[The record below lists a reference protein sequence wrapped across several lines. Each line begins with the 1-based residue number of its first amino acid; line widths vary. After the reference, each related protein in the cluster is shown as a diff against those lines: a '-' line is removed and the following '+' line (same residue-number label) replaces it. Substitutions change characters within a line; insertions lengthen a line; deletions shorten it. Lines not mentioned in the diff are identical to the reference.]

1 MRAMRKFNLAFW
13 MPALLL
19 VGLVFAAVFAGV
31 LGPHDPGAQSLI
43 RRFTAP
49 SFMTGE
55 GEYLLGTDHLG
66 RDLLTRILFGLRV
79 SLLVGFFAVAISVA
93 IGYPLGLIAGYLG
106 GRVEAVVMRL
116 VDIQLSVPTIL
127 VALAALA
134 IMGAGLA
141 NVILVIGIVGWAG
154 YARLARGAV
163 LAERNKE
170 YVMAAGALG
179 AGSGGVVWR
188 HLLPNTLSIILVQI
202 SVHMPRVIILEATL
216 SFLGLGVS
224 SGTASLGLM
233 VSQGYEFLYSG
244 VWWASI
250 LPGVA
255 LMLLILAVNL
265 LSDWL
270 RDFLDPRGTAFTK
283 SG

>member
-1 MRAMRKFNLAFW
+1 MPNLRRFNAAFW
-13 MPALLL
+13 IPAILLL
-19 VGLVFAAVFAGV
+19 TLMASALFAGV
-31 LGPHDPGAQSLI
+31 IGPHDPEAQRLLD
-43 RRFTAP
+43 RFKPP
-49 SFMTGE
+49 SFAFG
-55 GEYLLGTDHLG
+55 GDAYPLGTDHLG
-66 RDLLTRILFGLRV
+66 RDLLTRMLFGLRV
-79 SLLVGFFAVAISVA
+79 SLLVGFLAVLLSVA
-93 IGYPLGLIAGYLG
+93 IGYPLGLIAGYAG
-106 GRVEAVVMRL
+106 GRTEAILMRL

-134 IMGAGLA
+134 ILGAGLT
-141 NVILVIGIVGWAG
+141 NVIIVIGLVGWAG

-170 YVMAAGALG
+170 YVTAAGALG
-179 AGSGGVVWR
+179 AGAGGLIWR
-188 HLLPNTLSIILVQI
+188 HLLPNTLSIVMVQV

-224 SGTASLGLM
+224 SSTASLGMM

-255 LMLLILAVNL
+255 LMLLILSVNL

-270 RDFLDPRGTAFTK
+270 RDFLDPRGTAFR
-283 SG
+283 